1 MSEDSKPTVIG
12 LLNKVAAEI
21 CNDYCRWP
29 WVYRATDG
37 EEDEDRMYE
46 EKCNECPL
54 NILGL

>member
-1 MSEDSKPTVIG
+1 MSEEPKTVVG

-29 WVYRATDG
+29 WIYRDPDG
-37 EEDEDRMYE
+37 EEDEGKMYE
-46 EKCNECPL
+46 EKCSKCPL